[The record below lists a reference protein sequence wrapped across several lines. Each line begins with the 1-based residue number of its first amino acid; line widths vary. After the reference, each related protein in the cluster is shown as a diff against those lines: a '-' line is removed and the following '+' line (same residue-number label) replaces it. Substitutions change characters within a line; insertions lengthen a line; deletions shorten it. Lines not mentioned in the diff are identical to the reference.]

1 MEDVGRN
8 IGIEL
13 IKIQIQWLVFKV
25 CKTPVPFFLP
35 NLSLIP
41 SNVKP
46 KLCIHLPASLLCLLP
61 FLCFAQMEALDEDHI
76 FSGT

>member
-13 IKIQIQWLVFKV
+13 IKIQTQWLVFKV
-25 CKTPVPFFLP
+25 CKTPVPFFLL

-41 SNVKP
+41 SSAKP
-46 KLCIHLPASLLCLLP
+46 KLCLHLPASLLCLLP
-61 FLCFAQMEALDEDHI
+61 FLCFGQIGTLDEDHC
-76 FSGT
+76 FS